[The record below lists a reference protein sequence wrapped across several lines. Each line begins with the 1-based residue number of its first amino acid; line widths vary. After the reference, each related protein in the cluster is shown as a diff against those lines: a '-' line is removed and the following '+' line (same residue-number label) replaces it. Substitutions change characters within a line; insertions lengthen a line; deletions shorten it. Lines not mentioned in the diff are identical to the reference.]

1 MMAEDGKKYG
11 IKVYF
16 DENMSIN
23 NVTPWWDS
31 KEMRDKALYSFM
43 DRMNEGDTIV
53 KLGKFAIV
61 CRYVV
66 VSECVE
72 KRED

>member
-1 MMAEDGKKYG
+1 MTEDGKKYG

-16 DENMSIN
+16 DENMSMKY
-23 NVTPWWDS
+23 VTSWWDS
-31 KEMRDKALYSFM
+31 KEMRDEALKLFM
-43 DRMNEGDTIV
+43 DRMNKGDTIV

-66 VSECVE
+66 VSECME
-72 KRED
+72 KWEE